1 MRLIVGLG
9 NPGDAYAG
17 QRHNFGFM
25 AADAIVRRHRFG
37 APRSKF
43 HGRIAEGKV
52 GEERVFVLWPL
63 TYMNDSGRSVQ
74 AAMQFLKLDIGEV
87 FVIHDELDLPLGKV
101 RVKRGGGAGGHNG
114 LRSLDAH
121 LGPDYWRI
129 RLGIDHPG
137 IKDVVRYWV
146 LQDFA
151 KEQRP
156 IAAEIVGAVA
166 EHLPVLLAN
175 GESSFMNKVSLTL
188 NPPPPKA
195 PVVAPKES

>member
-1 MRLIVGLG
+1 MRLVAGLG
-9 NPGDAYAG
+9 NPGEAYQG

-25 AADAIVRRHRFG
+25 AADEIVRRHPFS
-37 APRSKF
+37 APRDKF
-43 HGRIAEGKV
+43 HGRIAEGTI
-52 GEERVFVLWPL
+52 GEERVFVLCPL

-74 AAMQFLKLDIGEV
+74 AAMQFLKIDVADL

-121 LGPDYWRI
+121 VGPDYWRI

-146 LQDFA
+146 LQDFS
-151 KEQRP
+151 KEQRAL
-156 IAAEIVGAVA
+156 AAEVVSAVA
-166 EHLPVLLAN
+166 LHLPVLFRD
-175 GESSFMNKVSLTL
+175 GENSFMNKVSLAL

-195 PVVAPKES
+195 PVVTPGQS